1 MIATLLTT
9 LLILAVGTEAGN
21 RLIVR
26 QQEAVLSKLS
36 EADAAAYYDLLR
48 RRARRVRTLRAVVVA
63 SLLCLLY
70 AYRHRP
76 I

>member
-9 LLILAVGTEAGN
+9 LLILAAGTEAGN

-26 QQEAVLSKLS
+26 QQEAVLAKLP
-36 EADAAAYYDLLR
+36 EADAVAYYDLLR
-48 RRARRVRTLRAVVVA
+48 RRARRVRALRAVVVA
-63 SLLCLLY
+63 SLLALLY